1 MSQDLRSPQRHVLRQ
16 LEGNPTD
23 IDRQA
28 RDLVDAAEVM
38 RSVATRLQRL
48 ADGTDTVSQA
58 ESVDQVRGSAG
69 DVVPGLKK
77 AATRYQMTGDALL
90 AYARELETAQLA
102 IRPKIEDIETKH
114 AAVQTARHVVVRG
127 LDGGPN
133 NLDPPAFDRDGDRAR
148 RSDAAQDL
156 ATAESELATA
166 WSGFDQVFGVWEEA
180 YDRAVG
186 GIDDAFDAADNND
199 AWGEDYLALLGYVG
213 AALCVVALFCTG
225 PVALVIGAIGL
236 LVGAVILAITV
247 MKRAKGRGSNADL
260 VWAIVGVVPFVRP
273 LTTAKGAVATLRST
287 KTTMAGG
294 REAVRRTALS
304 RTPKKTPPTRKN
316 PSRKVPQDRRRGIAN
331 RETEK
336 FMRGFEQNN
345 SLWNRIQMNLRGGGH
360 SDVTA
365 FGNFVRANPER
376 AGAGAVEWAA
386 NNVPAISTGTKIA
399 VGGEAA
405 GSFAVVGDFIANEH
419 VVAYSEWR
427 NQ

>member
-1 MSQDLRSPQRHVLRQ
+1 MGQDLRSPQRHVLRQ

-213 AALCVVALFCTG
+213 MALCVVALFCTG
-225 PVALVIGAIGL
+225 PVALVIAAIGA
-236 LVGAVILAITV
+236 LVALVVVAINV
-247 MKRAKGRGSNADL
+247 AKFAKGRGNWLDL
-260 VWAIVGVVPFVRP
+260 GVAIVSVIPFVRP
-273 LTTAKGAVATLRST
+273 LATAGRTIRGASAARTTLQAGKDAVRSSVRST
-287 KTTMAGG
+287 MKTHGQSLPG
-294 REAVRRTALS
+294 RALNRLNDVRASVRTGFLNTQFKAYDFLS
-304 RTPKKTPPTRKN
+304 RP
-316 PSRKVPQDRRRGIAN
+316 G
-331 RETEK
+331 
-336 FMRGFEQNN
+336 QN
-345 SLWNRIQMNLRGGGH
+345 WLRGGH
-360 SDVTA
+360 DSLTS
-365 FGNFVRANPER
+365 FGNFLRGK
-376 AGAGAVEWAA
+376 GADKVGGEILEWAA
-386 NNVPAISTGTKIA
+386 TNAPQKGASVWSILENGTSN
-399 VGGEAA
+399 AA
-405 GSFAVVGDFIANEH
+405 DLYFLAEEH
-419 VVAYSEWR
+419 VPVFHDHVVNR
-427 NQ
+427 FDQ